1 MNVAL
6 SYSDTQIFLGNL
18 GAIEDLNP
26 GLAAR
31 LNEPVGTE
39 HVVFRSG
46 GEVRLRWRGDTHAL
60 SVEESEGEIEAMD
73 LRPDEPIVVFG
84 VGTGDQ
90 LRRVLDAFPETPV
103 VAWERDP
110 WLLGVAIGLFDFA
123 AELKSGRLKLA
134 LGADLFDI
142 LPAASAEPNA
152 VFHPLLT
159 AVYRNEWRVFSEGAT
174 GAPTLVATGGIL
186 CDEVADGL
194 YASGHAV
201 YTLDLANLSA
211 AEVDHAI
218 AKTGAECLVVVD
230 HAPGLRELCAARN
243 LRLIVWEVSGLAAR
257 VPAAGG
263 PTDHVRICTI
273 APARQEDFCD
283 AGYTDVTYLP
293 AAADLELRR
302 PVVFKPADM
311 ARYLCSIAAV
321 GPSLVE
327 EAQRARARFVAMVES
342 WLGRTPDA
350 AHDAAELCRAL
361 LAMQRRE
368 DGKYRIPELLQAS
381 FPDFIAFFDP
391 ARDEDPAAMLGLVAA
406 SERRLRLMESLAPYR
421 PHVWGDIGWRG
432 SRDAGVWYRGCPPLG
447 YERNK
452 VFVGAQVNV
461 VLDTLHEPD
470 HVPPVVF
477 ETMACGALA
486 LVPHSA
492 AVEDVFEVG
501 VEVATW
507 RNSEEL
513 LSQCAKFL
521 AHPDEARRIAERGH
535 RAVKDRH
542 GMASRLADMLKG

>member
-1 MNVAL
+1 MNAAL
-6 SYSDTQIFLGNL
+6 SWNDTQLFLENL

-31 LNEPVGTE
+31 LCEPVGTE
-39 HVVFRSG
+39 HVIFRSD
-46 GEVRLRWRGDTHAL
+46 GEVRLRWRGDTHTL
-60 SVEESEGEIEAMD
+60 SVDASPDEIEGMD
-73 LRPDEPIVVFG
+73 LRASEPILVFG
-84 VGTGDQ
+84 VGIGDQ
-90 LRRVLDAFPETPV
+90 LRRVLDAFPDTPV

-110 WLLGVAIGLFDFA
+110 WMLGLAIGFFDYA
-123 AELKSGRLKLA
+123 DELRSGRLKLA
-134 LGADLFDI
+134 LGADLFDM
-142 LPAASAEPNA
+142 LPEPGGDPNA

-159 AVYRNEWRVFSEGAT
+159 AVYRNEWRIFSEGAAGT
-174 GAPTLVATGGIL
+174 PTLVATGGIL

-194 YASGHAV
+194 YASGNAI

-218 AKTGAECLVVVD
+218 AKTGATCLVVVD
-230 HAPGLRELCAARN
+230 HAPGLPEFCAERN
-243 LRLIVWEVSGLAAR
+243 LRLVVWEVGGLAER
-257 VPAAGG
+257 VPAATG

-321 GPSLVE
+321 GPSLVD
-327 EAQRARARFVAMVES
+327 EARRARARFVTMVES

-350 AHDAAELCRAL
+350 AHEAAELCRAL
-361 LAMQRRE
+361 LSMQRRE
-368 DGKYRIPELLQAS
+368 DGKYCIPALLQAN
-381 FPDFIAFFDP
+381 FPDFIASFDP
-391 ARDEDPAAMLGLVAA
+391 ARDEDPVAMLGLVAA

-421 PHVWGDIGWRG
+421 PHVWGDIGWRA
-432 SRDAGVWYRGCPPLG
+432 SRDAGVWYRGRPPIG

-470 HVPPVVF
+470 HVPSVVF

-492 AVEDVFEVG
+492 AVEDVFQVG

-513 LSQCAKFL
+513 LSQCARFL

-535 RAVKDRH
+535 RAVKERH
-542 GMASRLADMLKG
+542 GMASRLADMLK